1 MILLIKITMFAI
13 DSRPAYFLGDSE
25 SYLATA
31 TINWIPPGRSF
42 LYGLLI
48 RLVANHAHSLQRL
61 VAFQVLLSTVTAWLL
76 CVALLKIFRVRFW
89 IAALFSALCAVEPL
103 QLLMERYVMTET
115 CANFIFAVYL
125 ILLLLYVNESQLRYL
140 IAGQALGVL
149 LIGIRV
155 SFLPLVLVS
164 SISIPLLSRPAI
176 AFISALRD
184 RATARNF
191 AFWKNLQPPAA
202 ALLISL
208 IVSQG
213 LIVSYEHLY
222 GRLEHREP
230 ALLYENGAF
239 LIADFAPLVEREDF
253 PRDAPVNSILSNLT
267 IDRHDFGMRPA
278 QHFSPGGLVWS
289 IGRTV
294 TDPRK
299 QNDVAAATAIHAV
312 FRQPLGAL
320 KLAWKT
326 FMLYFDPV
334 TLRDTLK
341 IDEGVGQEFTANGK
355 DWLQSVYNVKDPREF
370 EPSITKSWHLAAMP
384 WYWVILV
391 SLCASPLLW
400 FVCEHRDR
408 ASITVSVVYAL
419 IFLVGASLTV
429 DRPTPR
435 FLTSDAWLVL
445 LMFGFITNRLIPSK
459 KLGVEQR
466 LFAPA

>member
-1 MILLIKITMFAI
+1 
-13 DSRPAYFLGDSE
+13 
-25 SYLATA
+25 
-31 TINWIPPGRSF
+31 
-42 LYGLLI
+42 
-48 RLVANHAHSLQRL
+48 
-61 VAFQVLLSTVTAWLL
+61 
-76 CVALLKIFRVRFW
+76 
-89 IAALFSALCAVEPL
+89 
-103 QLLMERYVMTET
+103 
-115 CANFIFAVYL
+115 
-125 ILLLLYVNESQLRYL
+125 L

-408 ASITVSVVYAL
+408 ASITVSVVSAL